1 MPYFD
6 YIIALC
12 EVRSFSSSDQGWGH
26 APVMKGFQAFL
37 TQNLHGDEPLTM
49 SFYQRGDMSA
59 LRTSVR
65 DQGRRTDN
73 CLDLVYKSMEQ

>member
-49 SFYQRGDMSA
+49 SFYQRGGMSA
-59 LRTSVR
+59 LITSVR